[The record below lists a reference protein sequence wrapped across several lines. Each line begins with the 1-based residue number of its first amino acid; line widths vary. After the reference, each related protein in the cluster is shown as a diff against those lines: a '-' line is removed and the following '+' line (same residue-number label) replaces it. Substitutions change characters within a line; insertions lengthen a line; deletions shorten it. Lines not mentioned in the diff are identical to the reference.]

1 MSRLSRVA
9 LALLMQLCNEC
20 RCRGEGRAIE
30 LQSWISRMAPFVK
43 ALAPRQLLGVGGE
56 GFYRPVPGRLDA
68 EHVDALNPSSWY
80 QHEGDDCATIPGRAS
95 KTLFAPPITPLHPR
109 PPLNPTRAAGR
120 AAARAAARTVLS
132 AANNSAIDFA
142 SYHLHYADWV
152 PDSEPT
158 WQASFIRRFI
168 SAHAGHAERLLRKPL
183 LLEEFSAVGTASR
196 SQPSPQSQAPHRMHL
211 DACSTSTRI
220 AHLTE
225 PSLYVRPP
233 HCTCALILVAPPSS
247 AYPCAGDEHYALALR
262 QILASPVHAAIHFW
276 QLTIDDHSAQASGR
290 RAADASSSASRL
302 CCSKKAIV
310 AHRGADANV
319 VALLKHHAAAMRN
332 SAAELPARVMLPS
345 PPSPPPRSP
354 QPPPLP
360 RALPMRLS
368 AALNHAGGKEGST
381 PRAVDPDD
389 VPGDERGEERGDE
402 SAAPLER
409 VVAALKQER
418 DALRTQLRLAQAE
431 LSNRCQ
437 GDSRSGGGGGG
448 GPSRADSD
456 WETSSPPPLP
466 SPPPPSSTATDGDGG
481 GGESYAALEKSGAPC
496 PVDWGSR
503 RDGARLRSVGE
514 TTLSGCCALCRVGSG
529 CVAFNHDSNQG
540 AGRCYLLAESGEMRL
555 VRDAAQHGVYSS
567 AARAE
572 GCSCAN
578 IGSWGRTG

>member
-1 MSRLSRVA
+1 
-9 LALLMQLCNEC
+9 
-20 RCRGEGRAIE
+20 
-30 LQSWISRMAPFVK
+30 
-43 ALAPRQLLGVGGE
+43 
-56 GFYRPVPGRLDA
+56 
-68 EHVDALNPSSWY
+68 
-80 QHEGDDCATIPGRAS
+80 
-95 KTLFAPPITPLHPR
+95 
-109 PPLNPTRAAGR
+109 
-120 AAARAAARTVLS
+120 
-132 AANNSAIDFA
+132 
-142 SYHLHYADWV
+142 
-152 PDSEPT
+152 
-158 WQASFIRRFI
+158 
-168 SAHAGHAERLLRKPL
+168 
-183 LLEEFSAVGTASR
+183 
-196 SQPSPQSQAPHRMHL
+196 
-211 DACSTSTRI
+211 
-220 AHLTE
+220 
-225 PSLYVRPP
+225 
-233 HCTCALILVAPPSS
+233 
-247 AYPCAGDEHYALALR
+247 
-262 QILASPVHAAIHFW
+262 
-276 QLTIDDHSAQASGR
+276 
-290 RAADASSSASRL
+290 
-302 CCSKKAIV
+302 
-310 AHRGADANV
+310 
-319 VALLKHHAAAMRN
+319 
-332 SAAELPARVMLPS
+332 
-345 PPSPPPRSP
+345 
-354 QPPPLP
+354 
-360 RALPMRLS
+360 MRLS